1 MFVVRSQAS
10 ADHRVWRRLKISK
23 PKLIGAGKRLAVRF
37 VYLWVLLGLFAFH
50 RSLILPDGFLEAQA
64 LAAFNAFVLAKVMF
78 AAEELHVAENF
89 SNRPLLYPILF
100 RSAIFSAIL
109 VAFYFVEEVLS
120 KLWRGNSVVDGIG
133 FAGQH
138 FLNVL
143 SIAFIIFV
151 ALIPYFAFSELAR
164 VIGRDKLRDL
174 LLSSRQAKLARSQ
187 KP

>member
-1 MFVVRSQAS
+1 VRYQLSMHH
-10 ADHRVWRRLKISK
+10 DPWRGPRISK
-23 PKLIGAGKRLAVRF
+23 IQIFGAAKRFAARF

-50 RSLILPDGFLEAQA
+50 RSLISPDGFLEAQA

-89 SNRPLLYPILF
+89 SHRPLLYPILF
-100 RSAIFSAIL
+100 RSAIFSVIL
-109 VAFYFVEEVLS
+109 VAFYFVEEVVS
-120 KLWRGNSVVDGIG
+120 KLWRGNTVVEGVD
-133 FAGQH
+133 FAGRH

-164 VIGRDKLRDL
+164 VIGRDKLRNL
-174 LLSSRQAKLARSQ
+174 LLSSRQAKLAQSQ